1 MVSEARLFKSFQ
13 DIVAIDAESYH
24 EHAMGLYIK
33 KALKARGLTVTEDQA
48 GETLKKRCQDP
59 DADPSGNLFAVL
71 PATGPGDP
79 ILFAAHLDTVKPGRG
94 RKAIVHEDGTITS
107 AGDTVLGA
115 DDGVGLAEI
124 LEFLDVLAE
133 DTIPHP
139 EIQFLIASAEEPYA
153 QGSKLFDYSVVTA
166 KSAYVLDLDGPI
178 GTAAIAAPSILAF
191 SIDVFG
197 KSAHAGFHP
206 EDGVHAISIA
216 GEAISRITQGHID
229 PETTINIGTI
239 EGGTARNIVPD
250 HVYLTGE
257 VRSLVD
263 EKATAAYETM
273 MSLFERASAYRGGN
287 VTGHTEKAFQALSV
301 PRDSATVRRFQRAC
315 EDLKIPVRLTTTFG
329 GSDNNH
335 IVEHGIPGIVIACG
349 YENAHTVRE
358 YASLTA
364 MRQTVEIMLQMSRSN
379 EMEGNDAL
387 Q

>member
-1 MVSEARLFKSFQ
+1 M
-13 DIVAIDAESYH
+13 
-24 EHAMGLYIK
+24 
-33 KALKARGLTVTEDQA
+33 
-48 GETLKKRCQDP
+48 
-59 DADPSGNLFAVL
+59 
-71 PATGPGDP
+71 
-79 ILFAAHLDTVKPGRG
+79 
-94 RKAIVHEDGTITS
+94 
-107 AGDTVLGA
+107 
-115 DDGVGLAEI
+115 
-124 LEFLDVLAE
+124 
-133 DTIPHP
+133 
-139 EIQFLIASAEEPYA
+139 
-153 QGSKLFDYSVVTA
+153 
-166 KSAYVLDLDGPI
+166 
-178 GTAAIAAPSILAF
+178 
-191 SIDVFG
+191 
-197 KSAHAGFHP
+197 
-206 EDGVHAISIA
+206 HAISIA